1 MSKRNGD
8 KKEIIL
14 EAAKYVFAESGYHGA
29 SISKIAKN
37 AGIGDGTVYLYFK
50 NKEDILIT
58 LFHDTIHNKF
68 TEQVEQAI
76 HYYDDARL
84 ALMELVRN
92 HFQFFGE
99 DIYLSRVIQIESRQ
113 SEKNVREGM
122 KPGIQNYFRIIESVV
137 DRGQEQG
144 YFRKDVSS
152 RNIRKMIFG
161 TLDEM
166 VTSWV
171 LSQKDYPLIK
181 MVEPAYKLFIQALIV
196 ATDRKCDPIHM
207 AEKQ

>member
-14 EAAKYVFAESGYHGA
+14 EAAKIVFAESGYHGA
-29 SISKIAKN
+29 SISKIAKR

-68 TEQVEQAI
+68 AEQVEQAI
-76 HYYDDARL
+76 RYYDDARL
-84 ALMELVRN
+84 ALLELVRN
-92 HFQFFGE
+92 HFDFFGR
-99 DIYLSRVIQIESRQ
+99 DIHLSRVIQIESRQ
-113 SEKNVREGM
+113 SEQNVREGM
-122 KPGIQNYFRIIESVV
+122 KPGIQKYFRIIESVV
-137 DRGQEQG
+137 ERGQEQG
-144 YFRKDVSS
+144 HFRKDVSS
-152 RNIRKMIFG
+152 RNSRKMIFG

-171 LSQKDYPLIK
+171 LSTKEYPLIQ
-181 MVEPAYKLFIQALIV
+181 MVEPAYKLFIQGLLECGKSDGI
-196 ATDRKCDPIHM
+196 
-207 AEKQ
+207 